1 MVITYFEQINK
12 IIKVANIIEEARVG
26 GPQKRV
32 VFIASKLHKKV
43 YTNIIAPK
51 KNSKEYK
58 LFCKKNNVKIN
69 TLPLSSIHKN
79 ITNIISYLILFPY
92 EIILLYKFLKQNHFD
107 LVHISGGGW
116 QLKGIIA
123 SKLAGV
129 KAIWHLNDSYTP
141 FFLRKLFQLL
151 SPLAAGYIFSAK
163 RAEKYYMKFIN
174 NKKPKFIIHPPVD
187 TQLFNPLKKYE
198 NNFKHKNLF
207 LKKKKTIFIG
217 TIGNINRMKGFETF
231 IKAGSILNKDFKN
244 LHFIIV
250 GKIFPTQRKYFD
262 DLKNLCKKINFF
274 NIDVVEDCDD
284 VRPFLQ
290 KFDIFT
296 ITSLFETGP
305 MTLWEAMSM
314 KKAIISTDVGDVKD
328 FINDGING
336 YTIKV
341 KDEIALAE
349 KIKKLIINVKLR
361 KKFSNLAR
369 KTAVK
374 KLDIKKSAKLH
385 LEAYKTIYMNNY

>member
-1 MVITYFEQINK
+1 MKQINK
-12 IIKVANIIEEARVG
+12 IIKVANIIEEARIG
-26 GPQKRV
+26 GPQKRI
-32 VFIASKLHKKV
+32 VFIASKLRKKI

-58 LFCKKNNVKIN
+58 LFCKKLNVKIN
-69 TLPLSSIHKN
+69 TLPLTTINKN
-79 ITNIISYLILFPY
+79 IITIISYLIFFPY
-92 EIILLYKFLKQNHFD
+92 EVILLYRFLKQNHFD
-107 LVHISGGGW
+107 LVHISGGSW
-116 QLKGIIA
+116 QFKGILA
-123 SKLAGV
+123 SKMAGV

-141 FFLRKLFQLL
+141 FFLRIIFKLL

-163 RAEKYYMKFIN
+163 KAKKYYMEFIN

-207 LKKKKTIFIG
+207 IKKNKPIFIG
-217 TIGNINRMKGFETF
+217 TIGNINRIKGLETF
-231 IKAGSILNKDFKN
+231 IKAGSMLNKDFKN

-250 GKIFPTQRKYFD
+250 GKIFSSQKKYFD
-262 DLKNLCKKINFF
+262 DLKNLCKEINFF
-274 NIDVVEDCDD
+274 NIDFVVNCDD

-314 KKAIISTDVGDVKD
+314 KKAIVSTDVGDVKN
-328 FINDGING
+328 FINDGVNG

-341 KDEIALAE
+341 KDEIALVE

-361 KKFSNLAR
+361 KNFSVLAR
-369 KTAVK
+369 KTAIK

-385 LEAYKTIYMNNY
+385 LEAYKTIYKN

>member
-1 MVITYFEQINK
+1 MRQIK
-12 IIKVANIIEEARVG
+12 QIIKVANILEDARVG

-32 VFIASKLHKKV
+32 VFIASKLRKKV
-43 YTNIIAPK
+43 HTNIIAPK

-58 LFCKKNNVKIN
+58 LFCKKNNIKIN
-69 TLPLSSIHKN
+69 ILPLSLINKN
-79 ITNIISYLILFPY
+79 ITNIISYLIFFPY
-92 EIILLYKFLKQNHFD
+92 EIIVLYKFLKQNHFD

-116 QLKGIIA
+116 QFKGIIA
-123 SKLAGV
+123 SKLASV

-163 RAEKYYMKFIN
+163 RAEKYYMKFID
-174 NKKPKFIIHPPVD
+174 NKKPKFIIRPPVD
-187 TQLFNPLKKYE
+187 TKLFNPSKKYE
-198 NNFKHKNLF
+198 NNFKHRNLF
-207 LKKKKTIFIG
+207 IKKKTIFIG
-217 TIGNINRMKGFETF
+217 TIGNINRTKGFETF
-231 IKAGSILNKDFKN
+231 IKAGAILNKDFKN

-250 GKIFPTQRKYFD
+250 GKKFSTQREYFD
-262 DLKNLCKKINFF
+262 DLKNFCKEINFF
-274 NIDVVEDCDD
+274 NIDFVVDCDD

-314 KKAIISTDVGDVKD
+314 KKAVISTDVGDVKE

-349 KIKKLIINVKLR
+349 KIKELILNVKLR
-361 KKFSNLAR
+361 KKFSILAR
-369 KTAVK
+369 KTAIK
-374 KLDIKKSAKLH
+374 ELDIKKSAKLH
-385 LEAYKTIYMNNY
+385 LKAYKTMYKNNY